1 MLIAVGGWPCAE
13 AGRRVGVHLGV
24 WTRTVGEGR
33 AGSGWAGGG
42 CAGPGFRTEAV
53 SEGALGAPL
62 SLGLRAGAA
71 PRPWEPLPT
80 SPCTP
85 RHAAAQETDG
95 GYQQRL

>member
-1 MLIAVGGWPCAE
+1 M
-13 AGRRVGVHLGV
+13 GVQLGV
-24 WTRTVGEGR
+24 RTRTVGEGQGGPGR
-33 AGSGWAGGG
+33 AGPGWGRVCGT
-42 CAGPGFRTEAV
+42 GFRTEAV

-62 SLGLRAGAA
+62 SLGLGPGVA
-71 PRPWEPLPT
+71 PRPRELLPT

>member
-1 MLIAVGGWPCAE
+1 M
-13 AGRRVGVHLGV
+13 GVQLGV
-24 WTRTVGEGR
+24 RTRTVGEGQGGQGR
-33 AGSGWAGGG
+33 AGPGRAEGG

-62 SLGLRAGAA
+62 SLGLGPGAA
-71 PRPWEPLPT
+71 PRPRELLPT